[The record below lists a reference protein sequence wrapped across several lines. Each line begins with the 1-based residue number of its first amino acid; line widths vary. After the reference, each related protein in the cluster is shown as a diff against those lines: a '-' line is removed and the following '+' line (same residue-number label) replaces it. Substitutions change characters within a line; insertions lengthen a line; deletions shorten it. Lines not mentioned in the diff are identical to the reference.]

1 MVTPAPSFS
10 AVLPAASAAVNRTV
24 QVHRLG
30 LVAYVPTWQLQ
41 EALMEATLALKTQ
54 NRLGE
59 ATGAAPLPTPNHLL
73 LCEHPHTYTLG
84 KSGKPE
90 HLLLNDEAL
99 AAHEAS
105 FHRINRGGDITY
117 HGPGQLVGYPILD
130 LDNFRPDIHWYLR
143 TLEEAVIRTLA
154 EYGLNAGRIA
164 GLTGVWLDWEAGAPN
179 PRKICA
185 LGVKCSRWVTLH
197 GFALNVAPDLSYFGH
212 IVPCGIT
219 DKAVTSLAREL
230 GPGSA
235 ITVAEVQA
243 RLLPHLLELLGGMES
258 ASAATAPLPTPKSE

>member
-1 MVTPAPSFS
+1 M
-10 AVLPAASAAVNRTV
+10 AASVELLPRPSLDYPLSTAHPALNRALHV
-24 QVHRLG
+24 QRLG
-30 LVAYVPTWQLQ
+30 LVDYVPTWQLQ
-41 EALMEATLALKTQ
+41 EALMDATLVLKTS
-54 NRLGE
+54 NRHAE
-59 ATGAAPLPTPNHLL
+59 TTGAAPAPTPNHLL

-90 HLLLNDEAL
+90 HLLLDEAAL
-99 AAHEAS
+99 AAHGAS

-154 EYGLNAGRIA
+154 EYGLPAGRIA
-164 GLTGVWLDWEAGAPN
+164 GLTGVWLDWEANAPR

-197 GFALNVAPDLSYFGH
+197 GFALNVNPDLSYFGH
-212 IVPCGIT
+212 IVPCGIP
-219 DKAVTSLAREL
+219 DKAVTSLAQEL
-230 GPGSA
+230 GAGAAVS
-235 ITVAEVQA
+235 VAAVQE
-243 RLLPHLLELLGGMES
+243 RLLPHLAELLG
-258 ASAATAPLPTPKSE
+258 ATPAPVAPS

>member
-1 MVTPAPSFS
+1 MVTSAPSFS
-10 AVLPAASAAVNRTV
+10 APPPADSSVTNRAV

-30 LVAYVPTWQLQ
+30 LVAYVPTWQRQ
-41 EALMEATLALKTQ
+41 EALMDATLAIKTR
-54 NRLGE
+54 NRLAE
-59 ATGAAPLPTPNHLL
+59 APSTALLPTPNHLL

-90 HLLLNDEAL
+90 HLLLNEEAL
-99 AAHEAS
+99 AVHEAS

-154 EYGLNAGRIA
+154 GYGLNAGRIA
-164 GLTGVWLDWEAGAPN
+164 GLTGVWLDWKEGAPN

-219 DKAVTSLAREL
+219 DKAVTSLAHEL
-230 GPGSA
+230 GPGSTV
-235 ITVAEVQA
+235 TVAEVQE
-243 RLLPHLLELLGGMES
+243 RLLPHLLGLLGGTES
-258 ASAATAPLPTPKSE
+258 ALEATAPLFIPKPE

>member
-1 MVTPAPSFS
+1 MV
-10 AVLPAASAAVNRTV
+10 PAAPLAALRADDAQPFANRTV
-24 QVHRLG
+24 EVRRLG
-30 LVAYVPTWQLQ
+30 LVDYVPTWELQ
-41 EALMEATLALKTQ
+41 EELMAATLAIKTQ
-54 NRLGE
+54 NRAAE
-59 ATGAAPLPTPNHLL
+59 TTGALPQPTPNYLL

-99 AAHEAS
+99 TEHHAS

-143 TLEEAVIRTLA
+143 VLEEAVIRTLA
-154 EYGLNAGRIA
+154 GYGLNAGRIA
-164 GLTGVWLDWEAGAPN
+164 GLTGVWLGWEEGAAN

-212 IVPCGIT
+212 IVPCGIP
-219 DKAVTSLAREL
+219 DKAVTSLAQEL
-230 GPGSA
+230 GRA
-235 ITVAEVQA
+235 VAVAEVQE
-243 RLLPHLLELLGGMES
+243 RLLPHLAELLGS
-258 ASAATAPLPTPKSE
+258 RLI

>member
-1 MVTPAPSFS
+1 M
-10 AVLPAASAAVNRTV
+10 ASAPEEQFSSQLFDAPHFPARNQVV
-24 QVHRLG
+24 QVQRLG
-30 LVAYVPTWQLQ
+30 LVEYVPTWQLQ
-41 EALMEATLALKTQ
+41 EALMDATLAIKSQ
-54 NRLGE
+54 NRLAE
-59 ATGAAPLPTPNHLL
+59 TTSMALVPTPNHLL

-90 HLLLNDEAL
+90 HLLLDEAAL
-99 AAHEAS
+99 LAHEAS

-117 HGPGQLVGYPILD
+117 HGPGQLVGYPIID

-154 EYGLNAGRIA
+154 DYGLNAGRIV
-164 GLTGVWLDWEAGAPN
+164 GLTGVWLGWEAGAPN

-197 GFALNVAPDLSYFGH
+197 GFALNVNPDLTYFGH

-219 DKAVTSLAREL
+219 DKAVTSLAQEL
-230 GPGSA
+230 GGGAAVSV
-235 ITVAEVQA
+235 TEVQE
-243 RLLPHLLELLGGMES
+243 RLLPHLLELLGAQPA
-258 ASAATAPLPTPKSE
+258 ASNTY

>member
-1 MVTPAPSFS
+1 MASPIERFPVQQLSDFLAEVASP
-10 AVLPAASAAVNRTV
+10 LPNHTV
-24 QVHRLG
+24 HVQRLG
-30 LVAYVPTWQLQ
+30 LVDYVPTWQLQ
-41 EALMEATLALKTQ
+41 EALMDATLAIKAQ
-54 NRLGE
+54 NRQAE
-59 ATGAAPLPTPNHLL
+59 TTGAVPVATPNHLL

-90 HLLLNDEAL
+90 HLLLDEAAL

-143 TLEEAVIRTLA
+143 MLEEAVILTLA
-154 EYGLNAGRIA
+154 EYDLNAGRIA
-164 GLTGVWLDWEAGAPN
+164 GLTGVWLGWEEGAPN

-197 GFALNVAPDLSYFGH
+197 GFALNVNPDLTYFGH

-219 DKAVTSLAREL
+219 DKAVTSLAQEL
-230 GPGSA
+230 ESA
-235 ITVAEVQA
+235 ASVTVAEVQE
-243 RLLPHLLELLGGMES
+243 RLVPHLLALLGR
-258 ASAATAPLPTPKSE
+258 